1 MTSLAEQ
8 WVIPGLALLAE
19 WSVRWG
25 VVIAALAAWLALRP
39 PTRAATR
46 HALCL
51 AVLAAGVLLP
61 AAPRWGDAAVS
72 WPVRTDTTHREPA
85 ATVARVSLTENAPLP
100 PSVPDPV
107 RPSPRVERPR
117 SASISTVRIDRP
129 AARAFAP
136 IAAWQLLALASSA
149 GWMAVVLVLTVRS
162 LGGAIALVRL
172 RREAVH
178 ADDSTCRLLDEC
190 REALGLS
197 RSVRLAIHPS
207 VASPAVV
214 GGFRP
219 VVLVPPGWTEWP
231 EPDRRACLLHELA
244 HLLRYDDWLK
254 LVQEV
259 LRVPFFFHPAVHWLL
274 GRLDRE
280 RELLCDEAAVAM
292 GADPV
297 EYARLLFSLARR
309 PGRLLAVGA
318 PTARGCLPFLERR
331 TVKIRIERLLEDD
344 MKGSIRR
351 PSAAGSF
358 LLGGLAIV
366 GALVLG
372 GLRVH
377 AKDDGARVSQSATAP
392 QGQTPLAK
400 KAEAPAPVPIRGVVH
415 DRDGHPVAGAT
426 VVLAPYDDD
435 QHGQHVL
442 ASDAQGRFA
451 WTPPAGVQ
459 LLSLLVHKEGLAAAG
474 RLLPPGPEEQQLR
487 LDPIVPFSAVLVD
500 SEGRPVAGASV
511 RIAIIAHY
519 FEQGN
524 NSGMGFT
531 QVRRDLIVGSPLERD
546 FVTTTDAQ
554 GAFTFR
560 VTGSNTGLNLAV
572 TSAEGRA
579 LLVRNTEPRA
589 ASGRMGQMMDDN
601 GFVTAPPDKPTRLV
615 AVPAARLSGR
625 VVTSLPGVRV
635 AGLKASL
642 QPCNLPGTTRRTSG
656 FEGTVRTDD
665 DGRFVIDGLSDGAV
679 NVFVR
684 GDGENRDWTYRAGHD
699 VELTPGQTAEVTIEL
714 IRGVDV
720 EGSVITRGTGAP
732 AAKAQVGVYG
742 PFRPRSGDMT
752 LGATTDAQGHYHYRL
767 PPGETYF
774 YIMAAPEGLTRL
786 AGEGSTRTVTIPEG
800 TTRFR
805 VPPIEVAPAVTVR
818 GRIVDATGAPI
829 AGATVVGTCEGG
841 VCRPFPGTET
851 TTDARGEFHLKP
863 SLYNTI
869 PAGSTA
875 RLLIRLK
882 DGAEHEAA
890 ANPSGDGSVTIRL
903 PLTAGRF
910 PNVNAPRDVA
920 PDELAGIVVDPQG
933 RPIGGAEVNTWPWH
947 PGHGARTDSRGV
959 FHIRKLEKGSKVEV
973 RVSKE
978 GRTPQLFLTQ
988 PTGQPGWVI
997 VLGNSTYFEGR
1008 VTGPDG
1014 KPVANA
1020 RLRANSG
1027 PKRADGGIINEI
1039 WTEATTD
1046 DAGHYRMYAQADV
1059 YDIQVRVPGVG
1070 VARLP
1075 GTSLAPDEARH
1086 LDIALSRGVT
1096 FRAEVADS
1104 LTGEPVPGV
1113 RLWHWQHPGIEGRSG
1128 QDGTVEV
1135 PDMMPGP
1142 FRFMVEAPGYV
1153 RWWSAEASNEWS
1165 RYQID
1170 ESRGGWQRN
1179 FDMIDFEIKPD
1190 MKPATITVER
1200 GVTITGRVVDPS
1212 GKPVAGATVAPALTG
1227 TGNSITG
1234 DTRFSVETG
1243 ADGRFTTVLP
1253 ASGKRSYNLVAHD
1266 GKYCEWRTW
1275 ANGVLPPIQTKPG
1288 ETLADVELALR
1299 RPATVRGRV
1308 LDSDGRPIAG
1318 REVRASSADRLE
1330 NRCYD
1335 PTTTTQPDGTY
1346 ELKFIRP
1353 GQQFI
1358 QVAPFWLDARQAPEW
1373 SSRTLNL
1380 RAGEAAEG
1388 VDFRAPAASKD
1399 R

>member
-1 MTSLAEQ
+1 
-8 WVIPGLALLAE
+8 
-19 WSVRWG
+19 
-25 VVIAALAAWLALRP
+25 
-39 PTRAATR
+39 
-46 HALCL
+46 
-51 AVLAAGVLLP
+51 
-61 AAPRWGDAAVS
+61 
-72 WPVRTDTTHREPA
+72 
-85 ATVARVSLTENAPLP
+85 
-100 PSVPDPV
+100 
-107 RPSPRVERPR
+107 
-117 SASISTVRIDRP
+117 
-129 AARAFAP
+129 
-136 IAAWQLLALASSA
+136 
-149 GWMAVVLVLTVRS
+149 
-162 LGGAIALVRL
+162 
-172 RREAVH
+172 
-178 ADDSTCRLLDEC
+178 
-190 REALGLS
+190 
-197 RSVRLAIHPS
+197 
-207 VASPAVV
+207 
-214 GGFRP
+214 
-219 VVLVPPGWTEWP
+219 
-231 EPDRRACLLHELA
+231 
-244 HLLRYDDWLK
+244 
-254 LVQEV
+254 
-259 LRVPFFFHPAVHWLL
+259 
-274 GRLDRE
+274 
-280 RELLCDEAAVAM
+280 
-292 GADPV
+292 
-297 EYARLLFSLARR
+297 
-309 PGRLLAVGA
+309 
-318 PTARGCLPFLERR
+318 
-331 TVKIRIERLLEDD
+331 
-344 MKGSIRR
+344 
-351 PSAAGSF
+351 
-358 LLGGLAIV
+358 
-366 GALVLG
+366 
-372 GLRVH
+372 
-377 AKDDGARVSQSATAP
+377 
-392 QGQTPLAK
+392 
-400 KAEAPAPVPIRGVVH
+400 
-415 DRDGHPVAGAT
+415 
-426 VVLAPYDDD
+426 
-435 QHGQHVL
+435 
-442 ASDAQGRFA
+442 
-451 WTPPAGVQ
+451 
-459 LLSLLVHKEGLAAAG
+459 
-474 RLLPPGPEEQQLR
+474 
-487 LDPIVPFSAVLVD
+487 
-500 SEGRPVAGASV
+500 
-511 RIAIIAHY
+511 
-519 FEQGN
+519 
-524 NSGMGFT
+524 
-531 QVRRDLIVGSPLERD
+531 
-546 FVTTTDAQ
+546 
-554 GAFTFR
+554 
-560 VTGSNTGLNLAV
+560 
-572 TSAEGRA
+572 
-579 LLVRNTEPRA
+579 
-589 ASGRMGQMMDDN
+589 
-601 GFVTAPPDKPTRLV
+601 
-615 AVPAARLSGR
+615 
-625 VVTSLPGVRV
+625 SLPGVHV
-635 AGLKASL
+635 AGLKVFLGTRYSPGKPRRLFSL
-642 QPCNLPGTTRRTSG
+642 LGTARAG
-656 FEGTVRTDD
+656 E
-665 DGRFVIDGLSDGAV
+665 DGRFAIDGLSDGTV
-679 NVFVR
+679 NVFVK
-684 GDGENRDWTYRAGHD
+684 GDGENRDWTYRAGQD

-714 IRGVDV
+714 IRGVEV

-742 PFRPRSGDMT
+742 PSRPRSSEMS

-774 YIMAAPEGLTRL
+774 YVVAAPEGLTRL

-800 TTRFR
+800 TTTYRI
-805 VPPIEVAPAVTVR
+805 PPIEVAPAVTVR

-829 AGATVVGTCEGG
+829 VGATVVGTCEGG

-903 PLTAGRF
+903 AVTAGRF

-933 RPIGGAEVNTWPWH
+933 RPIGGAEVDAWTWY
-947 PGHGARTDSRGV
+947 PGHEARTDSHGIFR
-959 FHIRKLEKGSKVEV
+959 IRKLEKDSKVEV

-978 GRTPQLFLTQ
+978 GRTPQLFLAQ

-1014 KPVANA
+1014 RPVANA

-1027 PKRADGGIINEI
+1027 PKRADGGIITEI

-1059 YDIQVRVPGVG
+1059 YDMQVRVPGVG

-1096 FRAEVADS
+1096 FRAEVVDS

-1113 RLWHWQHPGIEGRSG
+1113 RLKHWQYPGIEGRSG

-1142 FRFMVEAPGYV
+1142 FQFMVEAPGYA
-1153 RWWSAEASNEWS
+1153 RWWSAEASSEWS

-1227 TGNSITG
+1227 TGNSLTG

-1266 GKYCEWRTW
+1266 GKYGEWRTW

-1318 REVRASSADRLE
+1318 RQVRASSADRLE
-1330 NRCYD
+1330 NRYYD
-1335 PTTTTQPDGTY
+1335 PTTTTRPDGTY

-1353 GQQFI
+1353 GQQFV